1 MKVLTNVC
9 LIYEYICI
17 YSTMLMYMYI
27 YILVCVYIYIQHCSL
42 YVYVY
47 VCVCIIEYLNMLY
60 KKLQSLFR
68 SRKNTFGCACSS
80 HFSCV
85 QLYVILWTIAHQSAL
100 GIFQPRTLEWVAIP
114 SPWGSS

>member
-1 MKVLTNVC
+1 M
-9 LIYEYICI
+9 YIFNNAHVHVYIHISLCI
-17 YSTMLMYMYI
+17 YI
-27 YILVCVYIYIQHCSL
+27 YIFNTAHV

-68 SRKNTFGCACSS
+68 SGKNTFVCACSS

-85 QLYVILWTIAHQSAL
+85 QLNVTLWTVARQSAL

-114 SPWGSS
+114 FPWGYS